1 MEDEPPP
8 PAQALPDQPEEPP
21 ELAPTKLAVSPGLRD
36 WLLAHRTSIAFS
48 TYQTGQLFLV
58 GAHVNGSVSFN
69 QQHFVRAMGLW
80 WEPGRLH
87 LAGNLMLWRLEN
99 MLRPGELANGAF
111 DQAFVPRTA
120 CYTGGLDMHEIG
132 IDAGGAPIL
141 VNTRFSCLATIDRT
155 HSFRPLWRPP
165 FISALAPEDRCHL
178 NGLAMTDGRAAY
190 VTAAGTSDVAGGWR
204 ATRADGGVL
213 IDVGTGRTLLDGLS
227 MPHSPR
233 VAGDEVLLL
242 EAGRGRILALA
253 RGGGGV
259 REIAR
264 CPGFLRGLA
273 LHDGHAIVTVSK
285 PRGGDFAGLPLD
297 DALRERGETAWC
309 GVLVVRLATGEI
321 VEWIRLDGGITEL
334 FDVVAMPGV
343 ICPMSIGPLSQHM
356 ADTITIAE

>member
-8 PAQALPDQPEEPP
+8 PATPPQAEAQAQAEATTL
-21 ELAPTKLAVSPGLRD
+21 TVSPGLRD
-36 WLLAHRTSIAFS
+36 WMLGHCTSLGFT

-69 QQHFVRAMGLW
+69 QQHFVSAMGLC

-87 LAGNLMLWRLEN
+87 LASDVMLWRLEN

-120 CYTGGLDMHEIG
+120 YYTGALDAHEIG
-132 IDAGGAPIL
+132 IGADEAPVFI
-141 VNTRFSCLATIDRT
+141 NTRYSCLATIDAT
-155 HSFRPLWRPP
+155 HSFREVWRPR

-178 NGLAMTDGRAAY
+178 NGLAMADGRPAY
-190 VTAAGTSDVAGGWR
+190 VTAAGTSDAPRGWR
-204 ATRADGGVL
+204 ETRTDGGVL
-213 IDVGTGRTLLDGLS
+213 IDVATGQTVLGGLS

-233 VAGDEVLLL
+233 VAGGDVLLL

-253 RGGGGV
+253 RDGGAA

-285 PRGGDFAGLPLD
+285 PRDRTFAGLPLD
-297 DALRERGETAWC
+297 DLLGERGETPWC

-321 VEWIRLDGGITEL
+321 VEWIRLEGAITEL

-343 ICPMSIGPLSQHM
+343 ICPMSIGPRSPSM
-356 ADTITIAE
+356 AATVSIAG